1 MLASEENDEQIQ
13 VLVADSN
20 QTQSQLLAS
29 ALRRQRW
36 MTVRSCG
43 SKLADCLDALQS
55 SPTDVAVLS
64 YDPSSPD
71 HQIDTVRGLHCSYPS
86 VRLILS
92 IDKYDRNLVVEAL
105 RAGARGLF
113 CPADQS
119 FRALCRCITVVSR
132 GEFWV
137 STEQLGYVIEA
148 LRVGVRH
155 RVVDAKNVGL
165 LTPREE
171 QVANM
176 IADGRGN
183 REVAQQLG
191 VKENTIK
198 KSLLLIYDKLGVS
211 NRVELVLYVLT
222 HHGTST
228 LATDSA
234 ASAEVRPKSPT

>member
-1 MLASEENDEQIQ
+1 MLASDENDEQIQ

-20 QTQSQLLAS
+20 QTQSQLLTS

-43 SKLADCLDALQS
+43 SKLVDCLDALQS
-55 SPTDVAVLS
+55 APVDVVVLS
-64 YDPSSPD
+64 CDPSDRD
-71 HQIDTVRGLHCSYPS
+71 HQIDTLRELHSRYPS
-86 VRLILS
+86 VRLIFS
-92 IDKYDRNLVVEAL
+92 ADKYDRNLVIDAL
-105 RAGARGLF
+105 RAGAKGLF
-113 CPADQS
+113 CRADQS
-119 FRALCRCITVVSR
+119 FRALCRCITVVNR
-132 GEFWV
+132 GQFWV

-148 LRVGVRH
+148 LRAGVPH
-155 RVVDAKNVGL
+155 RVVNAKNVGL

-171 QVANM
+171 QVANL

-183 REVAQQLG
+183 REVAQQFG
-191 VKENTIK
+191 IKENTIK
-198 KSLLLIYDKLGVS
+198 KSLLRIYEKLGVS
-211 NRVELVLYVLT
+211 NRVGLVLYVLT

>member
-20 QTQSQLLAS
+20 QTQSQLLTS

-43 SKLADCLDALQS
+43 SKLTDCLDALQS

-71 HQIDTVRGLHCSYPS
+71 HQIDTVRGLHSSYPS
-86 VRLILS
+86 VRLIFS
-92 IDKYDRNLVVEAL
+92 ADKYDRN
-105 RAGARGLF
+105 
-113 CPADQS
+113 
-119 FRALCRCITVVSR
+119 RALCRCISVVSR

-137 STEQLGYVIEA
+137 STEQVGYVIEA

-198 KSLLLIYDKLGVS
+198 KSLLRIYDKLGVS